1 MHDALTKELDALR
14 ARRGYDELAILET
27 GCIRMEDP
35 TYRDSDGWST
45 LTFAQY
51 IQSHG
56 GTLTSVD
63 LDTSVAQRVLKEAGA
78 DKRVTFVDGYSIDVL
93 AGMIVSEQSF
103 DVVML
108 DTENDAQLV
117 LHEYLV
123 AKRLVTTGTLM
134 IFDDVDMTNISG
146 AVKGHQ
152 VVPWFDH
159 HGIHYR
165 MQQRLSDQ
173 YVTNM
178 VFMDVP

>member
-1 MHDALTKELDALR
+1 MHDALTKELDTLR
-14 ARRGYDELAILET
+14 ARRGYDELSILET

-45 LTFAQY
+45 LTFGQY
-51 IQSHG
+51 VQTHG

-63 LDTSVAQRVLKEAGA
+63 LDTSVAQRVLKEAGITHRA
-78 DKRVTFVDGYSIDVL
+78 SFQDGYSVEVL
-93 AGMIVSEQSF
+93 AKMVAANRTF

-123 AKRLVTTGTLM
+123 AKNLVTPGALM

-146 AVKGHQ
+146 AVKGHL

-159 HGIHYR
+159 HGIPYR
-165 MQQRLSDQ
+165 MQQRISDQ